1 MGRTVGY
8 QGLHG
13 LIGVAVCAAILIP
26 IVPSSGISKDVGW
39 DPEYEIEVPSGQ
51 EITFLEIIRG
61 EDSAVGTAIRYR
73 FLAPAIGRPHQ
84 MVEFSQAEED
94 MSVICQDYILPR
106 IDEVSDELPDQ
117 IIVVLS
123 DRPVEHGVMAP
134 EATQFF
140 EAYRPVDGECVWEG
154 F

>member
-8 QGLHG
+8 QGLRG
-13 LIGVAVCAAILIP
+13 LIGVAVCAATLITS
-26 IVPSSGISKDVGW
+26 VPSTSLAKDERW
-39 DPEYEIEVPSGQ
+39 DPDLKIEVPSGQ
-51 EITFLEIIRG
+51 KITFVEIIRG

-73 FLAPAIGRPHQ
+73 FLAPAIGRAHQ
-84 MVEFSQAEED
+84 VVAFPQAEED
-94 MSVICQDYILPR
+94 MSVLCQDYILPQ
-106 IDEVSDELPDQ
+106 IDMAPGALPDQ

-123 DRPVEHGVMAP
+123 DRPVQHGVMAP